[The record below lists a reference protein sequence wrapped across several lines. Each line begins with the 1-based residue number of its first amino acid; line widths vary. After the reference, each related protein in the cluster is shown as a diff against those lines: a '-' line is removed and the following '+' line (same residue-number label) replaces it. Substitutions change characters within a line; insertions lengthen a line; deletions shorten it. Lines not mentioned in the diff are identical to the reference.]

1 MIELPENYHGDE
13 RVKKLL
19 KVRRKLNMLVSLKT
33 EKKTREK
40 SILIIDNDVPRTFT
54 HLEGFL
60 TTETS

>member
-40 SILIIDNDVPRTFT
+40 SILIIDNFRDDIKFDK
-54 HLEGFL
+54 FN
-60 TTETS
+60 